1 MLKTSASLAPS
12 EQQPQIESGNDA
24 GYRPGEKLQPQ
35 RIDELTH
42 QPTIACK
49 QHERKHRKR
58 QLQDHLAETSKFPVL
73 LAKDNDADQG
83 RNNGGESQIKRR
95 SQGGKQLQNPPS
107 QFAPPTLRSGLS
119 FVRMRVTPGQK

>member
-1 MLKTSASLAPS
+1 MLLPSNADVHSHGSAAAAKPSCDHDPAARPSNAKTSASLAPS

-49 QHERKHRKR
+49 QHERKHRKQ
-58 QLQDHLAETSKFPVL
+58 QLQA
-73 LAKDNDADQG
+73 
-83 RNNGGESQIKRR
+83 
-95 SQGGKQLQNPPS
+95 
-107 QFAPPTLRSGLS
+107 
-119 FVRMRVTPGQK
+119 

>member
-1 MLKTSASLAPS
+1 MAKPSMTMTPAARPSANAKTSASLAPS

-49 QHERKHRKR
+49 QHERKHQTATASLR
-58 QLQDHLAETSKFPVL
+58 
-73 LAKDNDADQG
+73 
-83 RNNGGESQIKRR
+83 
-95 SQGGKQLQNPPS
+95 PP
-107 QFAPPTLRSGLS
+107 G
-119 FVRMRVTPGQK
+119 